1 MLKSLRNASAA
12 ILLLAA
18 SGCGAQAPEAA
29 PVEEPAVQPAEAGA
43 AATPPAPATAP
54 ALSFADKIWVRS
66 DSPDLP
72 GVMRIFLSD
81 GTLVMDSCWE
91 TYRLAKWRALPD
103 NAVAWD
109 EDGMEIQARVV
120 EASETAL
127 VLRLALVGGETVE
140 ERYRKAEMPYVCPD
154 MRR

>member
-18 SGCGAQAPEAA
+18 CGCGARAPEAA
-29 PVEEPAVQPAEAGA
+29 PVEEPAVQPAETSAPA
-43 AATPPAPATAP
+43 AAPTLPFT
-54 ALSFADKIWVRS
+54 DKIWVRS

-72 GVMRIFLSD
+72 GVMRIFLAD

-109 EDGMEIQARVV
+109 EDGMEIQAHVV

-140 ERYRKAEMPYVCPD
+140 ERYQEAEVPYVCPD